1 MKTDPASII
10 DHSAMKRGQII
21 VVVITVFLNA
31 LDGFDLL
38 SISFAAPGISAEW
51 GIDRVALGLVL
62 SMELI
67 GMGIGSLLLGGVAD
81 RFGRRRMVLACL
93 VVMTGGMFMVTTA
106 QNVMMLSV
114 WRVLTGFGI
123 GGMLTATNALA
134 AEFSNQKRRHLAV
147 ACMALG
153 YPIGGILGG
162 SVASVLLAWYDW
174 RSVFYLGAA
183 VTLLFIPIVYFLVPE
198 SVQWLARKQ
207 PANALNRVNDI
218 MKKLGH
224 DGVSSLPT
232 LTEAE
237 RNKSVTDIF
246 SPQMRRVTALVVLT
260 YTFHVTTFYFILKWL
275 PKIVVDMG
283 FSAAAAGGTLVWA
296 NVGGAAG
303 GAVFG
308 LLTLRFGLKPLMMCM
323 FAGSFICVAA
333 FGQAQGSLT
342 QLTLM
347 AAVAGFFSNAGM
359 VGMYAVM
366 ANAFPTHAR
375 AFGTGFTIGLGRIGA
390 VLSPIIAGYL
400 FTLELGLPIV
410 ATAMAVGSLLAAL
423 VFSRISLENNLEK

>member
-1 MKTDPASII
+1 MTMSADPAEVI
-10 DHSAMKRGQII
+10 DQSAMKRGQII

-81 RFGRRRMVLACL
+81 RFGRRRTVLACL
-93 VVMTGGMFMVTTA
+93 VVMTVGMFMVTTA
-106 QNVMMLSV
+106 QNVVMLSI
-114 WRVLTGFGI
+114 WRVLTGLGI
-123 GGMLTATNALA
+123 GGMLAATNALA

-162 SVASVLLAWYDW
+162 SVASVLLGWYDW

-183 VTLLFIPIVYFLVPE
+183 VTLLFIPMVYFLVPE

-207 PANALNRVNDI
+207 PENALERVNGI
-218 MKKLGH
+218 MRKLGH
-224 DGVSSLPT
+224 AAVSALPT

-246 SPQMRRVTALVVLT
+246 SPEMRRVTLLVLLT
-260 YTFHVTTFYFILKWL
+260 YFFHVTTFYFILKWL

-283 FSAAAAGGTLVWA
+283 FSAAAAGGSLVWA

-308 LLTLRFGLKPLMMCM
+308 LLTLRFGLKPLMMCIL
-323 FAGSFICVAA
+323 AGSFICVVA
-333 FGQAQGSLT
+333 FGQAEGNLQ

-366 ANAFPTHAR
+366 AHAFPTHAR
-375 AFGTGFTIGLGRIGA
+375 AFGTGFTIGLGRIGSIVSP
-390 VLSPIIAGYL
+390 VLAGYL
-400 FTLELGLPIV
+400 FSLELGLPTV
-410 ATAMAVGSLLAAL
+410 ATYMAVGSLLAAL
-423 VFSRISLENNLEK
+423 VFSRLTLRSS

>member
-1 MKTDPASII
+1 MTMKTDPAEVIN
-10 DHSAMKRGQII
+10 HSAMKRGQII

-51 GIDRVALGLVL
+51 GIDRVALGVVL

-81 RFGRRRMVLACL
+81 RFGRRRTVLACL
-93 VVMTGGMFMVTTA
+93 VVMTAGMFLVTTA
-106 QNVMMLSV
+106 QNVVMLSI
-114 WRVLTGFGI
+114 WRVLTGLGI
-123 GGMLTATNALA
+123 GGMLAATNALA

-147 ACMALG
+147 SCMALG

-162 SVASVLLAWYDW
+162 SVASMLLGWYDW
-174 RSVFYLGAA
+174 RSVFYLGTT
-183 VTLLFIPIVYFLVPE
+183 VTLLCIPMVYFLVPE

-207 PANALNRVNDI
+207 PANALDRVNRI
-218 MKKLGH
+218 MTKLGH
-224 DGVSSLPT
+224 NAVSALPE
-232 LTEAE
+232 LTEVE

-246 SPQMRRVTALVVLT
+246 SPEMRRVTVLVLLT
-260 YTFHVTTFYFILKWL
+260 YFFHVTTFYFILKWL
-275 PKIVVDMG
+275 PKIVVDLG
-283 FSAAAAGGTLVWA
+283 FSAAAAGGSLVWA

-308 LLTLRFGLKPLMMCM
+308 LLTLRFGLKPLMMCI
-323 FAGSFICVAA
+323 FAGSFICVVV
-333 FGQAQGSLT
+333 FGQAQGSLQ

-366 ANAFPTHAR
+366 AHAFPTHAR

-390 VLSPIIAGYL
+390 VLSPILAGYL

-410 ATAMAVGSLLAAL
+410 ATCMAAGSLLAAV
-423 VFSRISLENNLEK
+423 VFSRISLRNS

>member
-1 MKTDPASII
+1 MNSDPAQVL
-10 DHSAMKRGQII
+10 DQSAMKRGQII

-51 GIDRVALGLVL
+51 GIDRVALGVVL

-81 RFGRRRMVLACL
+81 SFGRRRMVLSCL
-93 VVMTGGMFMVTTA
+93 VVMTFGMFMVTTA
-106 QNVMMLSV
+106 QNIVMLSI
-114 WRVLTGFGI
+114 WRVLTGLGI
-123 GGMLTATNALA
+123 GGMLAATNALA

-147 ACMALG
+147 SCMALG
-153 YPIGGILGG
+153 YPIGGIVGG
-162 SVASVLLAWYDW
+162 SVASILLSSYDW
-174 RSVFYLGAA
+174 RSVFYLGSAA
-183 VTLLFIPIVYFLVPE
+183 TLLFIPLVYFLVPE

-207 PANALNRVNDI
+207 PENALERVNSI

-224 DGVSSLPT
+224 GAVSALPA
-232 LTEAE
+232 LTEEE

-246 SPQMRRVTALVVLT
+246 SPEMRRVTVLVLLT
-260 YTFHVTTFYFILKWL
+260 YFFHVTTFYFILKWL
-275 PKIVVDMG
+275 PKIVVDLG
-283 FSAAAAGGTLVWA
+283 FSAAAAGGSLVWA

-303 GAVFG
+303 GAIFG
-308 LLTLRFGLKPLMMCM
+308 LLTLRFGLKPLMMCI
-323 FAGSFICVAA
+323 FAASFICVAA
-333 FGQAQGSLT
+333 FGQAGGSLQ

-366 ANAFPTHAR
+366 AHAFPTHAR
-375 AFGTGFTIGLGRIGA
+375 AFGTGFVIGLGRIGSI
-390 VLSPIIAGYL
+390 LSPILAGYL
-400 FTLELGLPIV
+400 FTLELGLPVV
-410 ATAMAVGSLLAAL
+410 ATCMAAGSLLAL
-423 VFSRISLENNLEK
+423 VAFSRITLRSST

>member
-1 MKTDPASII
+1 MTVNLDPAQVL
-10 DHSAMKRGQII
+10 DQSAMKRGQII

-51 GIDRVALGLVL
+51 GIDRVALGVVL
-62 SMELI
+62 SMELV

-81 RFGRRRMVLACL
+81 SFGRRRMVLSCL
-93 VVMTGGMFMVTTA
+93 VVMTFGMFMVTTA
-106 QNVMMLSV
+106 QNIVMLSI
-114 WRVLTGFGI
+114 WRVLTGLGI
-123 GGMLTATNALA
+123 GGMLAATNALA

-147 ACMALG
+147 SCMALG

-162 SVASVLLAWYDW
+162 SVASILLGSYDW
-174 RSVFYLGAA
+174 RSVFYLGSAA
-183 VTLLFIPIVYFLVPE
+183 TLLFIPLVYFLVPE

-207 PANALNRVNDI
+207 PENALERVNGI

-224 DGVSSLPT
+224 GAVSALPA
-232 LTEAE
+232 LTEEE

-246 SPQMRRVTALVVLT
+246 SPEMRRVTVLVLLT
-260 YTFHVTTFYFILKWL
+260 YFFHVTTFYFILKWL
-275 PKIVVDMG
+275 PKIVVDLG
-283 FSAAAAGGTLVWA
+283 FSAAAAGGSLVWA

-308 LLTLRFGLKPLMMCM
+308 LLTLRFGLKPLMLSI
-323 FAGSFICVAA
+323 FAASFVCVAA
-333 FGQAQGSLT
+333 FGHAGGSLQ

-347 AAVAGFFSNAGM
+347 AGVAGFFSNAGM

-366 ANAFPTHAR
+366 AHAFPTHAR
-375 AFGTGFTIGLGRIGA
+375 AFGTGFTIGLGRIGSI
-390 VLSPIIAGYL
+390 LSPILAGYL
-400 FTLELGLPIV
+400 FTLELGLPTV
-410 ATAMAVGSLLAAL
+410 ATCMAAGSLLAVL
-423 VFSRISLENNLEK
+423 VFSRISLRNS

>member
-1 MKTDPASII
+1 MTMNADPAEVI
-10 DHSAMKRGQII
+10 DQSAMKRGQII

-81 RFGRRRMVLACL
+81 RFGRRRTVLACL
-93 VVMTGGMFMVTTA
+93 VVMTVGMFMVTTA
-106 QNVMMLSV
+106 QNVVMLSI
-114 WRVLTGFGI
+114 WRVLTGLGI
-123 GGMLTATNALA
+123 GGMLAATNALA
-134 AEFSNQKRRHLAV
+134 AEFSNQRRRHLAV

-162 SVASVLLAWYDW
+162 SVASVLLGWYDW

-183 VTLLFIPIVYFLVPE
+183 VTLLFIPMVYFLVPE

-207 PANALNRVNDI
+207 PENALERVNGI
-218 MKKLGH
+218 MRKLGH
-224 DGVSSLPT
+224 AAVSALPT

-246 SPQMRRVTALVVLT
+246 SPEMRRVTLLVLLT
-260 YTFHVTTFYFILKWL
+260 YFFHVTTFYFILKWL

-283 FSAAAAGGTLVWA
+283 FSAAAAGGSLVWA

-308 LLTLRFGLKPLMMCM
+308 LLTLRFGLKPLMMCIL
-323 FAGSFICVAA
+323 AGSFICVVA
-333 FGQAQGSLT
+333 FGQAEGNLQ

-366 ANAFPTHAR
+366 AHAFPTHAR
-375 AFGTGFTIGLGRIGA
+375 AFGTGFTIGLGRIGSIVSP
-390 VLSPIIAGYL
+390 VLAGYL
-400 FTLELGLPIV
+400 FSLELGLPTV
-410 ATAMAVGSLLAAL
+410 ATYMAVGSLLAAL
-423 VFSRISLENNLEK
+423 VFSRLTLRSS